1 MERELHS
8 ARLTEKVLLSASA
21 QCFHLRFAVEGT
33 GRFDHLPGQFI
44 SAVSRDSHGKLQ
56 TRAYTIASAPQ
67 GDHFDLCV
75 NRVPGGHFSN
85 LLAEMELGD
94 RLQFRGPMG
103 DFTLPQPLTDTLLV
117 ATGTGVAPMRAFV
130 QHLFPSAQEDHSQ
143 GRHIWLL
150 YGTRH
155 ETEIYYRELFEK
167 TTAEHPNFHYMTT
180 LSRAPESWQGLRG
193 HVQEHVHALLQPQ
206 PDQGPK
212 ATASP
217 LPTQA
222 YLCGLNKMV
231 SANRAL
237 LRGLGWE
244 RKQIQSE
251 RYD

>member
-1 MERELHS
+1 VERDLQT

-21 QCFHLRFAVEGT
+21 QCFHLRFAVEGMEC
-33 GRFDHLPGQFI
+33 FNHLPGQFI
-44 SAVSRDSHGKLQ
+44 SAVSRDSHSKLQ

-67 GDHFDLCV
+67 GGNFDLCV

-85 LLAEMELGD
+85 LLAEMEIGG

-103 DFTLPQPLTDTLLV
+103 DFTLAQPLTDTLLV

-130 QHLFPSAQEDHSQ
+130 QQLFPSAQEDRSQ

-150 YGTRH
+150 YGTRY
-155 ETEIYYRELFEK
+155 ETEIYYRDLFEK
-167 TTAEHPNFHYMTT
+167 TAAEHPNFHYLVT
-180 LSRAPESWQGLRG
+180 LSRAPEGWQGLRG
-193 HVQEHVHALLQPQ
+193 HVQEHVRALLQPQ
-206 PDQGPK
+206 PEQRPLTK
-212 ATASP
+212 VRP

-237 LRGLGWE
+237 LRELGWE
-244 RKQIQSE
+244 RKQVHSE